1 MTATARDDERRNHYR
16 VLYVQPEAPIEVIR
30 AAYRALMSTLRA
42 HPDLGGDPR
51 TAAQLNAAW
60 NVLSDP
66 EARRRYDAALRKPRN
81 APAAPG
87 STPAA
92 QGTPDPA
99 TWLADRACPLCRHRL
114 AAAPRPGLRCP
125 ACDAPLT
132 PAPGTPQG
140 NAELVGRRQAQRFVR
155 DSEVWLRLSAHGA
168 DQAARLRDLSFT
180 GLALTFGERLA
191 RGMAVRVI
199 SPQFDAVAKL
209 VACRALPTGGYSV
222 HGQLLTLELLRT
234 ARGVY
239 VDNKV

>member
-1 MTATARDDERRNHYR
+1 MNADARDHERRNHYR

-66 EARRRYDAALRKPRN
+66 EARRRYDASLRKPRA

-87 STPAA
+87 SAA
-92 QGTPDPA
+92 ASALPDPA
-99 TWLADRACPLCRHRL
+99 TWLADRRCPMCQHRL
-114 AAAPRPGLRCP
+114 AAAPRAGLRCP
-125 ACDAPLT
+125 ACDAPLS

-180 GLALTFGERLA
+180 GLSLTHGERLA
-191 RGMAVRVI
+191 KGMALRVI
-199 SPQFDAVAKL
+199 SPQFDAVVKV

-239 VDNKV
+239 VDDKV